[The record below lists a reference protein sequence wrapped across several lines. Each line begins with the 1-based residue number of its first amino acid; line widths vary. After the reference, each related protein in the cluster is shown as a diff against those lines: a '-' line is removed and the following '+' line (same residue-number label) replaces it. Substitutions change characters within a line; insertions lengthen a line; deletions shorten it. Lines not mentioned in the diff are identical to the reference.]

1 MAKKTTIKDNIKLMS
16 ITAPEPMEYYVNIE
30 TDKDRKKYVFQIEK
44 IVRSSLEYKDYI
56 NFLKENL
63 DLNKCIF
70 FQNVTS
76 DKTNRRSKVSIE
88 LHHEPF
94 TLFDYVNTVV
104 TKYQTEGLPLNALNI
119 ADEVLELHYANK
131 VGLVPLSKTMHEVIH
146 NSTKL
151 LVPLNMCYGDYSQFL
166 EEYEP
171 YISEDMYDKLERKL
185 DMTKNLTPD
194 SFEAIKKEFTYVD
207 VKGFEGVDKLQT
219 ASSQI
224 A

>member
-1 MAKKTTIKDNIKLMS
+1 
-16 ITAPEPMEYYVNIE
+16 
-30 TDKDRKKYVFQIEK
+30 
-44 IVRSSLEYKDYI
+44 
-56 NFLKENL
+56 
-63 DLNKCIF
+63 
-70 FQNVTS
+70 
-76 DKTNRRSKVSIE
+76 
-88 LHHEPF
+88 
-94 TLFDYVNTVV
+94 
-104 TKYQTEGLPLNALNI
+104 
-119 ADEVLELHYANK
+119 
-131 VGLVPLSKTMHEVIH
+131 
-146 NSTKL
+146 
-151 LVPLNMCYGDYSQFL
+151 L